1 MTDTPDTDT
10 PFRPEARSPRGFAD
24 KRARDLR
31 AERAILEAVSAV
43 YERYGF
49 EALDTGAFEYADALG
64 KFLPDS
70 DRPNEGVFA
79 LQDDDDQW
87 MALRYD
93 LTAPLARF
101 AAQNWETLPKP
112 FRRYAFGPVWRN
124 EKPGPGR
131 FRQFIQCDA
140 DTVGSARPEADAE
153 IIAMA
158 VEGLEAAG
166 LPRGAAV
173 LKINNRKLLNG
184 LLTAAG
190 ADSAGQKLAVLRAVD
205 KLDRL
210 GVEGVRLL
218 LGEGR
223 LDESGD
229 FTKGAGLKGKAVD
242 SVLDFVSAGAGGRS
256 ATLDNIAKVIG
267 GSAEGDEGLLELSKI
282 DAALTSLGIA
292 DDQAFID
299 PSIVRGLEYY
309 TGAVFEAELLLSTT
323 DEKGNK
329 VSFGSIGGGG
339 RYDDLVAR
347 FTGTATP
354 ATGFSFGVTRLAA
367 ALRAA
372 GREPGGVARGPVVV
386 IAFDDAH
393 MRPVLL
399 RGRRIARGGHSGR
412 GLSGDLGHAAA
423 DEICRPPH
431 GAGRHHAGR
440 RRDRRGD
447 RDDQGPRP
455 RPRAGRRGGRQR
467 RLEGRASRPAD
478 HSARPAGR
486 GGSQDHLEFHWGLK
500 GEARAFHSGGGAR
513 RHPRAPAGGRRRADR
528 RAGAAAPGPAAR
540 PGRRGH
546 AFAAVRRLRRRRRGG
561 LPAPRL
567 HGRRGA
573 GAFRCRR

>member
-1 MTDTPDTDT
+1 MTTSDDAPEQT
-10 PFRPEARSPRGFAD
+10 FRPEARAPRGFAD

-79 LQDDDDQW
+79 LQDDDEQW

-210 GVEGVRLL
+210 GVDGVRLL

-242 SVLDFVSAGAGGRS
+242 SVLDFVQAGAGGRA
-256 ATLDNIAKVIG
+256 ATLDNLAKVIG
-267 GSAEGDEGLLELSKI
+267 GSAEGDEGLLELSRI

-309 TGAVFEAELLLSTT
+309 TGAVFEAELLLQTT
-323 DEKGNK
+323 DEKGAK

-354 ATGFSFGVTRLAA
+354 ATGFSFGITRLAA

-372 GREPGGVARGPVVV
+372 GREPGGEARGPVVV
-386 IAFDDAH
+386 ITFDQAH
-393 MRPVLL
+393 MPEYFSVVGQL
-399 RGRRIARGGHSGR
+399 RAAGIAAEVYLGTSGMK
-412 GLSGDLGHAAA
+412 
-423 DEICRPPH
+423 P
-431 GAGRHHAGR
+431 
-440 RRDRRGD
+440 
-447 RDDQGPRP
+447 QM
-455 RPRAGRRGGRQR
+455 
-467 RLEGRASRPAD
+467 
-478 HSARPAGR
+478 
-486 GGSQDHLEFHWGLK
+486 K
-500 GEARAFHSGGGAR
+500 Y
-513 RHPRAPAGGRRRADR
+513 ADR
-528 RAGAAAPGPAAR
+528 RNAPAVVMLGGDEIAAGTVTIKDLDAGRLAAQGLSDNAAWKAER
-540 PGRRGH
+540 PGQQTIPRDQLV
-546 AFAAVRRLRRRRRGG
+546 AAVRKIIGG
-561 LPAPRL
+561 
-567 HGRRGA
+567 
-573 GAFRCRR
+573 